1 MGLRCHQVVAKFRSL
16 DPQDSARSYGT
27 AHDATHYFR
36 VLHNDYVSGSKVPV
50 LRSQLTETFHEA
62 LIEKTAVGLN
72 PSNLVIPPAEP
83 RETIIFSPKKTSHRS
98 SGRVVKTFKKT
109 HGSGTVLVSP
119 GGSVT
124 CGPAASEAEEVPKQ
138 VVRSMLKG
146 VFFDPTPVPVPGSD

>member
-83 RETIIFSPKKTSHRS
+83 RGDDNIFPKKNIPPLVRTGSENVQEDPWQWYGSGVARRLGDMWP
-98 SGRVVKTFKKT
+98 GRV
-109 HGSGTVLVSP
+109 
-119 GGSVT
+119 
-124 CGPAASEAEEVPKQ
+124 
-138 VVRSMLKG
+138 
-146 VFFDPTPVPVPGSD
+146 